1 LLRTL
6 SSVNALISGN
16 ALWRYLINQTGKSR
30 LTERTRF
37 LVAALISIAS
47 LLSCFAAG
55 NRSRALAPSSSPSQ
69 QKGLA
74 VGNTL
79 GERYLL
85 LVNTAIASM
94 MTPEKMAQFDKSS
107 YNGLAVAFWH
117 AYDTSAVI
125 SSNAMTSKIAE
136 WNRVTK
142 KDIWPWVYVNRMIA
156 ADPASNNHYTK
167 DPYFHRF
174 VGADLDG
181 RNGAQNDFL
190 QNWTNSLR
198 AARDSGVPGIVCD
211 LEFYNFY
218 KEYDVGELARQTS
231 KTPQQV
237 VELLRS
243 LGARMAGIADSQ
255 YPQATLWLLF
265 TGFTHPGYKSIDN
278 EPYYPS
284 PTYIAMGLL
293 DEIKSRHLSLKVISG
308 GEGSLAYCHDSLEQ
322 FQAAIKDRQAKFAPQ
337 LEKYKDVLELAG
349 TMTLY
354 TDRSE
359 MKDWVKKD
367 CSSSDA
373 AKLEDLQPYL
383 ELLLKTYHYNWIYAS
398 GDGGYTAFSPGAAD
412 RFDSLIR
419 KAEARASVMTL
430 H

>member
-1 LLRTL
+1 LTKRNGFLIAPLVSIAVL
-6 SSVNALISGN
+6 SSCFVAG
-16 ALWRYLINQTGKSR
+16 
-30 LTERTRF
+30 TR
-37 LVAALISIAS
+37 
-47 LLSCFAAG
+47 G
-55 NRSRALAPSSSPSQ
+55 RALAASSSPSQ
-69 QKGLA
+69 QKDPTA
-74 VGNTL
+74 KTAL
-79 GERYLL
+79 GEHYLL
-85 LVNTAIASM
+85 LVNTAISWM
-94 MTPEKMAQFDKSS
+94 MTPEKMAQFDKSP

-125 SSNAMTSKIAE
+125 SSNAMTSQIAE
-136 WNRVTK
+136 WKRATK

-156 ADPASNNHYTK
+156 ADPDSANHYTK

-181 RNGAQNDFL
+181 RSSAQNDFL

-198 AARDSGVPGIVCD
+198 AARDSGAPGIVCD

-243 LGARMAGIADSQ
+243 LGARMARIADSQ
-255 YPQATLWLLF
+255 YPQATLWFLF
-265 TGFTHPGYKSIDN
+265 TGFTHPGYKMIDN
-278 EPYYPS
+278 QPYYPS

-293 DEIKSRHLSLKVISG
+293 DEIKSQHLGLQVISG

-322 FQAAIKDRQAKFAPQ
+322 FQSAIKDREAKFAPQ
-337 LEKYKDVLELAG
+337 LEKYKGVLELAG

-383 ELLLKTYHYNWIYAS
+383 ELLLKTYRHNWIYAS
-398 GDGGYTAFSPGAAD
+398 GDGGYTAFSQGVAD

-419 KAEARASVMTL
+419 KAEAHASATAL